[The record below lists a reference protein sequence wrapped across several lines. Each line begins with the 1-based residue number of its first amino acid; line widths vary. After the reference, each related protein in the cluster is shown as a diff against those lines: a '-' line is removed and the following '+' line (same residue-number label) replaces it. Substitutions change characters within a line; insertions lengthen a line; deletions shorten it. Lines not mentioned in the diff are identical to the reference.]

1 MALTCHLSQELRP
14 SETASASSL
23 DLADG
28 SFHFCGRD
36 CNGPAAEQGREAGIG
51 IPFGVISPV
60 PLESSP
66 GE

>member
-1 MALTCHLSQELRP
+1 MALTCHFSQELRP
-14 SETASASSL
+14 SKRASTLSL

-28 SFHFCGRD
+28 LFHFRGQD
-36 CNGPAAEQGREAGIG
+36 CNEAVAEQGHEAGIG